1 MIIIMAGFFHGL
13 GQVITG
19 LGQIAWSILE
29 TACLAVAL
37 VFYGIYSLAK
47 EGWDWASEQF
57 KKFGSKFKKQK
68 TIDPIISQ
76 KLKEFIDGQPITYG
90 KKLRL
95 SSDVKDSK
103 TITRIA
109 QDENGDAL
117 AFEFVKVNGGCDFTG
132 IVEQEVE

>member
-1 MIIIMAGFFHGL
+1 MNKF
-13 GQVITG
+13 
-19 LGQIAWSILE
+19 
-29 TACLAVAL
+29 
-37 VFYGIYSLAK
+37 
-47 EGWDWASEQF
+47 SE
-57 KKFGSKFKKQK
+57 
-68 TIDPIISQ
+68 
-76 KLKEFIDGQPITYG
+76 LKEFIDGQPITYG

>member
-1 MIIIMAGFFHGL
+1 MGDFFQGL

-19 LGQIAWSILE
+19 LGQIAWSILK

-37 VFYGIYSLAK
+37 VVYGIYSLAK
-47 EGWDWASEQF
+47 EGYNWAAQQF
-57 KKFGSKFKKQK
+57 KKFGSRFKKQT
-68 TIDPIISQ
+68 TIDPEIS
-76 KLKEFIDGQPITYG
+76 KRLKEFLDNQTITKG
-90 KKLRL
+90 EKLKF
-95 SSDVKDSK
+95 SSDVKNSD

-109 QDENGDAL
+109 QDEKGDAL

>member
-1 MIIIMAGFFHGL
+1 MAGFFQGL

-19 LGQIAWSILE
+19 LGQIAWSILK

-37 VFYGIYSLAK
+37 IVYGVYSLAK
-47 EGWDWASEQF
+47 EGLSWASKQYQ
-57 KKFGSKFKKQK
+57 KFGSKFKKQK
-68 TIDPIISQ
+68 TIDPTISR
-76 KLKEFIDGQPITYG
+76 KLKEFLDGQPITVG
-90 KKLRL
+90 EKLKL
-95 SSDVKDSK
+95 SSDVKNSN